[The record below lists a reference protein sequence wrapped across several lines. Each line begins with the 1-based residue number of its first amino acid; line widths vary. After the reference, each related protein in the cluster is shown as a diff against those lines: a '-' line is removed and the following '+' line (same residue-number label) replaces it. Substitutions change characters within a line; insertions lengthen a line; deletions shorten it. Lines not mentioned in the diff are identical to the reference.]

1 MDAAG
6 GRKCM
11 IVDSSHSFSFGY
23 KAQLI
28 FINNYCS
35 AALLIQLI
43 AFRLL
48 GYPM

>member
-6 GRKCM
+6 GRNCM
-11 IVDSSHSFSFGY
+11 IVGPSRSFSFGY

-28 FINNYCS
+28 FIDDYCS

>member
-6 GRKCM
+6 GRNCM
-11 IVDSSHSFSFGY
+11 IVGPSRSFSFGY
-23 KAQLI
+23 KAQLM
-28 FINNYCS
+28 FIDNYCS